1 MSDQDQ
7 ALLATLL
14 VLVAAVMHAAWNA
27 LVKGGDD
34 KTVGLAAVLFVAAC
48 VGGVIIVVRPLPH
61 DDAWPWLIGSALTHC
76 AYYACLLGAYRT
88 SDLGHAYPIARGS
101 APVLVAIAGVLFLRA
116 EEKLAPLELIGAALV
131 SIGIAS
137 LALAAGSRAKKAAIV
152 WALATGV
159 TIAIYSLLD
168 GTGARRS
175 GDPVAYAG
183 WSFVVQLPGI
193 CVLAAVAGRARVK
206 AYLSRSWRVVL
217 LGGAFSAGAWII
229 VLWAM
234 TVIPI
239 SHVAAL
245 RETSV
250 IFAVALGARMLR
262 EPFGLQRIVAAL
274 IVVLGLALLHV
285 VA

>member
-1 MSDQDQ
+1 MNDE

-27 LVKGGDD
+27 LVKGGND
-34 KTVGLAAVLFVAAC
+34 KTVGLAAVLFVGAL
-48 VGGVIIVVRPLPH
+48 VGAVVVVIRPLPS
-61 DDAWPWLIGSALTHC
+61 DDAWPWLFGSALTHG
-76 AYYACLLGAYRT
+76 AYYTCLLGAYRT

-101 APVLVAIAGVLFLRA
+101 APVLVALASVVVLDVP
-116 EEKLAPLELIGAALV
+116 LAPLELFGAALV
-131 SIGIAS
+131 SGGIAS
-137 LALAAGSRAKKAAIV
+137 LALAAGSKAKREAV
-152 WALATGV
+152 LWALATGV
-159 TIAIYSLLD
+159 TIAIYTVLD

-175 GDPVAYAG
+175 GDPVSYAG

-193 CVLAAVAGRARVK
+193 FVLALVAGRARVMT
-206 AYLSRSWRVVL
+206 YLASSWRGVF
-217 LGGAFSAGAWII
+217 LGGVMSAGAWII

-239 SHVAAL
+239 AHVAAL

-262 EPFGLQRIVAAL
+262 EPFGAKRMVAAVF
-274 IVVLGLALLHV
+274 VVAGLFLLHV